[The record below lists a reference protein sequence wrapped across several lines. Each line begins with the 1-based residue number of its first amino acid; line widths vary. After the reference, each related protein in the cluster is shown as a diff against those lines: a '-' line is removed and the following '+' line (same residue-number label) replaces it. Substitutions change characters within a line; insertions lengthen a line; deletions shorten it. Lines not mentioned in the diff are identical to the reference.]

1 MKFCF
6 VTIIF
11 ALVFLQS
18 CAVDYSSK
26 NLEQN
31 SNRAENRVLSENTRT
46 ENVSATPKPTA
57 ETPPRFDSVEI
68 NDAAAVIR
76 DYYAAVNNRNY
87 QKAFELWSG
96 KGEAS
101 KQTFEEFKNGFAE
114 TAAVEIKTGEPGK
127 MEAAAGSRYITL
139 PLVIEAKTVKGETQ
153 KFAGEYVLRRIVV
166 DGATAE
172 QRAWRIY
179 SADIKRRN

>member
-11 ALVFLQS
+11 ALVSLQG
-18 CAVDYSSK
+18 CAVDYSSN

-31 SNRAENRVLSENTRT
+31 SNRAENRVSVGNIRT
-46 ENVSATPKPTA
+46 ENAETNSKPA
-57 ETPPRFDSVEI
+57 VQTPPRFDSTEI
-68 NDAAAVIR
+68 GDAAAVIR

-87 QKAFELWSG
+87 RKAFELWSG

-101 KQTFEEFKNGFAE
+101 KQTFDEFKNGFAE
-114 TAAVEIKTGEPGK
+114 TASVEIVIGELGR
-127 MEAAAGSRYITL
+127 MEGAAGSLYITI
-139 PLVIEAKTVKGETQ
+139 PLVIEAKTTRGETQ
-153 KFAGEYVLRRIVV
+153 KFAGEYVLRRSVV

-179 SADIKRRN
+179 SAEIKQR